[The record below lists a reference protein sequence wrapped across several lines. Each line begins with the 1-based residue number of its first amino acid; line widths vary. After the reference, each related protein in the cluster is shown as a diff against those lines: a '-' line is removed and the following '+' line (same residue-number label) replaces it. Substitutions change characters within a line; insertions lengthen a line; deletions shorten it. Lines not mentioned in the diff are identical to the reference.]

1 MGPLPGR
8 QSTPRRGVTE
18 VRKIFYLLRPVD
30 GKVRLRLLLLIGG
43 PLAVLLVSGY
53 FYMIGGRYVSTEDAY
68 VQATVVNVAAEV
80 AGRVVAVAAKENQP
94 VRAGDLLFRI
104 DDSTYR
110 LALRQADARLQS
122 VRNSINALRAQYQE
136 KQAEL
141 AQAQEN
147 IAYFAREF
155 ARRRKLA
162 ARHALSASDLDR
174 ARHQLEAAKLH
185 ARAIRGAI
193 AQVQAQLGSSP
204 DLPTDRQPQ
213 YLAALGAR
221 DQAALDLQRTHVL
234 APVDGVVGPQTVEVG
249 DYVTPGAP
257 AFSLVEDHHYVTANL
272 KETELTYVRPGERAT
287 VTVDAYPGY
296 VWHARVASI
305 SPATG
310 AEFSLLPAQNATGN
324 WVKVVQRVPVRLAL
338 REPSGARQL
347 RAGMSVQ
354 VSIDTEHRR
363 RFLVLMRH
371 VFADTSK
378 GR

>member
-1 MGPLPGR
+1 M
-8 QSTPRRGVTE
+8 
-18 VRKIFYLLRPVD
+18 
-30 GKVRLRLLLLIGG
+30 
-43 PLAVLLVSGY
+43 LLVSGY

-68 VQATVVNVAAEV
+68 VQASVVNVAAEV
-80 AGRVVAVAAKENQP
+80 PGRVVAVAARENQP
-94 VRAGDLLFRI
+94 VKAGDLLFRI

-110 LALRQADARLQS
+110 LALRQANARLQA

-141 AQAQEN
+141 AQAQED
-147 IAYFAREF
+147 IAYIAREF
-155 ARRRKLA
+155 ARRKTLA
-162 ARHALSASDLDR
+162 ARHVLSASDLDR
-174 ARHQLEAAKLH
+174 ARHQLDAAKLR
-185 ARAIRGAI
+185 ARAIRSAI
-193 AQVQAQLGSSP
+193 AQVQAELGSSP

-213 YLAALGAR
+213 YLEALGAR
-221 DQAALDLQRTHVL
+221 DQAALNLRRTRVR

-272 KETELTYVRPGERAT
+272 KETELTYLRPGQHAT

-296 VWHARVASI
+296 VWRARVASI

-324 WVKVVQRVPVRLAL
+324 WVKVVQRVPVRLTL
-338 REPSGARQL
+338 IEPNGARQL

-354 VSIDTEHRR
+354 VTIDTRHQR
-363 RFLVLMRH
+363 RFLVAEHNVL
-371 VFADTSK
+371 AGTSK
-378 GR
+378 AR